1 MTGRLLETLQ
11 RNTVSLMLME
21 NLIES
26 EINFHKVKFYK
37 LSILKFHK
45 IMKLKETDHSCDL
58 YIFLKEALFDE

>member
-1 MTGRLLETLQ
+1 METLQ

-45 IMKLKETDHSCDL
+45 IMKLKETDQIIL
-58 YIFLKEALFDE
+58 VTYIFS